1 MNKIA
6 NLMSPS
12 AAAAHGKCQRRKI
25 DHRVTE
31 KLSWAIFSGGILVLL
46 FSLQYIRLVC
56 WVGVYVCPALSF
68 DRSII
73 NIRTN
78 WLSFRCVARR
88 QSKLCICW
96 HHVFCPFF

>member
-56 WVGVYVCPALSF
+56 WVRVCPALSF

-78 WLSFRCVARR
+78 WLSFRCVAR
-88 QSKLCICW
+88 
-96 HHVFCPFF
+96 